1 MADTSPIAGRL
12 IALEASVSAD
22 LRTAARYL
30 LHISRS
36 SKGKA
41 GCSYWDASS
50 IFHELSAHAKE
61 CDPASAK
68 TLLILYAAD
77 LAFRLRWEIEPAL
90 AEGYTVVAAPYTRT
104 AVLVGKAAG
113 LSSKWLSDLF
123 EFAPAP
129 EESFWLEPTHAALA
143 VKPRAMSGFP
153 EFCFSQLKRISPR
166 FDRQEMLEILHE
178 LLKKD
183 ALARRLRRLRVPAA

>member
-1 MADTSPIAGRL
+1 MTDSAPAPGRL
-12 IALEASVSAD
+12 VALEASHSAD
-22 LRTAARYL
+22 LRSAARHL
-30 LHISRS
+30 LHICRAP
-36 SKGKA
+36 KGRG

-50 IFHELSAHAKE
+50 IFHELSAHAKQ
-61 CDPASAK
+61 CDPPSAK

-104 AVLVGKAAG
+104 AVLAGKAAG

-129 EESFWLEPTHAALA
+129 KASFWLEPGRAALA
-143 VKPRAMSGFP
+143 AKPRAMSGFP
-153 EFCFSQLKRISPR
+153 EFCFSQTERISAR
-166 FDRQEMLEILHE
+166 FDRREMLETLHE
-178 LLKKD
+178 LFKKD
-183 ALARRLRRLRVPAA
+183 AHTGRLRRLRVR